1 MIVTYQIP
9 LMLPIIPSLREQP
22 SPTTAAC
29 ARMLHLMRF
38 KHLHSLTTQQIG
50 WFLIVALVPLLIMGG
65 VALFLAKE
73 AITKEILR
81 DLTFVSE
88 IRQNQI
94 QDFFSERRQHLLNL
108 AQSERLVAQIRYH
121 QQSQQR
127 SPRTPSPMMENES
140 HHLLS
145 LVQQWGLKNLIMITA
160 DGAMLLDLQHREIDE
175 INLRDEF
182 YSGSV
187 LAKSFEQALSTQAIS
202 QPHHAYYEPYERT
215 VSLIAAPVRDN
226 TGIIGVVAAEIDI
239 ERLNQ
244 ILTPIQ
250 KGENPSN
257 SELLL
262 ASSAESGISMLHLNW
277 EAPQPDESCRLY
289 RSENLEKLPM
299 IQALQG
305 NSGAGWTIDTAC
317 QPILSIWRPL
327 KDLNL
332 GMTLFKTE
340 DAALSTVGELRT
352 ILFQTGSVAILFALL
367 LALAVSLPLIRPL
380 LKLTHITRDITQG
393 ADFEEA
399 LEKLPKS
406 VKINEINELSESIG
420 RMLVTIDNHTRDLEE
435 YQDNLEHHVYYR
447 TAALKKSQQAAEEA
461 NRSKSEFLARMS
473 HEIRTPMNGIVGL
486 SELLEKT
493 SLDDQQ
499 QRYVSSLN
507 SSSHHLSELLNH
519 ILDFSKIE
527 AKQFSLHQTPFNL
540 STLIEQTNA
549 IVQNDADQKG
559 LTFISRLHPMVPTQL
574 VGDPKVLRQIL
585 LNLLSNAIKYTEKGT
600 ISLILSLEISGSHE
614 ITIRIQISD
623 TGYGI
628 PEDELESLFTPFNRL
643 HESLPEGAAG
653 TGLGL
658 TITHSLVQQMEGEIW
673 VQSTVNEGSDF
684 FVLLPF
690 RIADKEELS
699 PNIESAHLTPPQQ
712 QQQTILIAD
721 DSEINRMVI
730 EDYLDDSL
738 YQVVTVTNGREA
750 VHRFQQQ
757 EISLILMDLRMPE
770 MNGFEA
776 TRAIRTFE
784 QQEQRSPIPIIAM
797 TADVLDETRDRAFKA
812 GCNHWL
818 AKPASRD
825 QFLETIQR
833 ALHQT
838 APATPQPTASTP
850 PSSNQETLT
859 QLFLKDSSDKL
870 EKIHQHLQQ
879 QEWKKLAEVAHAIKG
894 NALILGLEQPGT
906 IMHQIQQQAEQQEPD
921 TIESLLEQFSASI
934 EEAKR

>member
-1 MIVTYQIP
+1 
-9 LMLPIIPSLREQP
+9 
-22 SPTTAAC
+22 
-29 ARMLHLMRF
+29 MRF
-38 KHLHSLTTQQIG
+38 KHLHNLTTQQIG

-65 VALFLAKE
+65 VALFLAKD

-108 AQSERLVAQIRYH
+108 AQSERLVAQIRYY
-121 QQSQQR
+121 QQSLQR
-127 SPRTPSPMMENES
+127 NPRNTSPMMENES
-140 HHLLS
+140 HHLLP

-160 DGAMLLDLQHREIDE
+160 DGTVLLDLKHREMDE

-182 YSGSV
+182 YSNSV
-187 LAKSFEQALSTQAIS
+187 LARSFEQALSTQAIS

-215 VSLIAAPVRDN
+215 ISLIAAPVRDS

-244 ILTPIQ
+244 ILTPTQ
-250 KGENPSN
+250 EGDTPSN

-262 ASSAESGISMLHLNW
+262 ASPAESGISMLHLNW

-299 IQALQG
+299 IKAIQG
-305 NSGAGWTIDTAC
+305 VSGSGWTIDTAC

-327 KDLNL
+327 QELNL

-352 ILFQTGSVAILFALL
+352 ILIQTGSVATLFALL
-367 LALAVSLPLIRPL
+367 LAFAVSLPLIRPL
-380 LKLTHITRDITQG
+380 LRLTHITRDITQG
-393 ADFEEA
+393 ADFEQA
-399 LEKLPKS
+399 LKQLPKS
-406 VKINEINELSESIG
+406 VKINEINELSKSIG

-435 YQDNLEHHVYYR
+435 YQNNLEHHVYYR
-447 TAALKKSQQAAEEA
+447 TAALKKSQKEAEEA

-493 SLDDQQ
+493 PLDEQQ

-527 AKQFSLHQTPFNL
+527 AKQFSLHHTPFSLNA
-540 STLIEQTNA
+540 LIKQTNA
-549 IVQNDADQKG
+549 ILQNDADQKG
-559 LTFISRLHPMVPTQL
+559 LAYISRLHPMIPDQL
-574 VGDPKVLRQIL
+574 VGDSKVLRQIL
-585 LNLLSNAIKYTEKGT
+585 LNLLSNAIKYTEQGT
-600 ISLILSLEISGSHE
+600 ISLTLSLEISGSHE
-614 ITIRIQISD
+614 ITIRIVISD

-628 PEDELESLFTPFNRL
+628 PETELESLFTPFSRL

-658 TITHSLVQQMEGEIW
+658 TITHSLVQQMGGEIW
-673 VQSTVNEGSDF
+673 VQSAVGEGSDF

-690 RIADKEELS
+690 HIAEEEEML
-699 PNIESAHLTPPQQ
+699 PTTEPAHLTTPQQQQQQQ

-730 EDYLDDSL
+730 EDYLADTL
-738 YQVVTVTNGREA
+738 YQVVTATNGHEA
-750 VHRFQQQ
+750 IDHFQQQ
-757 EISLILMDLRMPE
+757 EINLILMDLRMPQ

-776 TRAIRTFE
+776 TRAIRTLE
-784 QQEQRSPIPIIAM
+784 QQQQLSPIPIVAM

-825 QFLETIQR
+825 QFLEIINQ

-838 APATPQPTASTP
+838 TSPKSQPSPSHASSQ
-850 PSSNQETLT
+850 PSLT
-859 QLFLKDSSDKL
+859 ELFLKDSTAKL
-870 EKIHQHLQQ
+870 ESIRQYLQQ
-879 QEWKKLAEVAHAIKG
+879 QEWENLAEVAHAIKG
-894 NALILGLEQPGT
+894 NALILGLEQPGA
-906 IMHQIQQQAEQQEPD
+906 IMQQIQQQAEQQEPD
-921 TIESLLEQFSASI
+921 TIEPLLRQFSASI
-934 EEAKR
+934 EETER